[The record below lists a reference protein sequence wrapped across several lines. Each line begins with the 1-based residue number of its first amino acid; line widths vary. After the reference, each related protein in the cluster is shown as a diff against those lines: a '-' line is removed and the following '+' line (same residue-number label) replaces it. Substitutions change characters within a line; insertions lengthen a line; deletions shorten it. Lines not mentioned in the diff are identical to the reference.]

1 MSRLS
6 KIKDPSLAE
15 QGRLKISWA
24 EDHMPV
30 LMKIK
35 REFEKK
41 KPFEGLII
49 GAALHVTKET
59 AVLVKTLKVGG
70 AKVGLCQSNPLS
82 TQDDVAAA
90 LAEEGITTYAWRG
103 CNNEEYYWCVNK
115 VLDLKPNITIDDG
128 ADLIS
133 TIHSKRQELIEGVY
147 AGQEETT
154 TGVIRLRAMERDHA
168 LKYPII
174 AVNDTPT
181 KRMFDN
187 YLGTGQSTIDGILR
201 STNIMFAGRTVVVG
215 GYGYCGSGIAMR
227 AKGLGANV
235 IVTEVDTLH
244 ALKAVMDG
252 YRVMPMIEAAR
263 IGDIFVTSTGDKS
276 IITEEHMKLMKDGAI
291 LANSGHF
298 NVEIDVKGLEK
309 IAKSKRTIRENTVE
323 YTLGNGKKIYL
334 LAEGRL
340 VNLAGAEGHPCE
352 VMDMSFANHALCAE
366 YVVNNHE
373 KLENKVYDVPGEIDQ
388 RISKLKLESMGVEI
402 DKLTKEQEKYLN
414 SWKEGT

>member
-1 MSRLS
+1 
-6 KIKDPSLAE
+6 
-15 QGRLKISWA
+15 
-24 EDHMPV
+24 
-30 LMKIK
+30 
-35 REFEKK
+35 
-41 KPFEGLII
+41 
-49 GAALHVTKET
+49 
-59 AVLVKTLKVGG
+59 
-70 AKVGLCQSNPLS
+70 
-82 TQDDVAAA
+82 
-90 LAEEGITTYAWRG
+90 
-103 CNNEEYYWCVNK
+103 
-115 VLDLKPNITIDDG
+115 
-128 ADLIS
+128 
-133 TIHSKRQELIEGVY
+133 
-147 AGQEETT
+147 
-154 TGVIRLRAMERDHA
+154 MERDHA

>member
-1 MSRLS
+1 MDY
-6 KIKDPSLAE
+6 KVKNIKLAE
-15 QGRLKISWA
+15 KGKLKIQWS

-30 LMKIK
+30 LMKIRK
-35 REFEKK
+35 EFEKN
-41 KPFEGLII
+41 KPFKGLTI
-49 GAALHVTKET
+49 GCCLHVTKET
-59 AVLVKTLKVGG
+59 AVLVKTLEAGG
-70 AKVGLCQSNPLS
+70 SKVGLCQSNPLS

-90 LAEEGITTYAWRG
+90 LAEEGIATYAWRG
-103 CNNEEYYWCVNK
+103 CNNEEYYWCLNK

-133 TIHSKRQELIEGVY
+133 TIHSKRQELIDGVY

-154 TGVIRLRAMERDHA
+154 TGVIRLRAMEKDHA

-181 KRMFDN
+181 KHMFDN
-187 YLGTGQSTIDGILR
+187 YYGTGQSTIDGILR

-215 GYGYCGSGIAMR
+215 GYGYCGSGIALR
-227 AKGLGANV
+227 AKGMGANV
-235 IVTEVDTLH
+235 IVTEVDSLR

-252 YRVMPMIEAAR
+252 YQVMPMEEAAKV
-263 IGDIFVTSTGDKS
+263 GDIFVSSTGDKD
-276 IITEEHMKLMKDGAI
+276 IVTEEHFNLMKNGAI
-291 LANSGHF
+291 VTNSGHF
-298 NVEIDVKGLEK
+298 NVEVDVKALEK
-309 IAKSKRTIRENTVE
+309 MAKSKKTIRENTVE
-323 YTLGNGKKIYL
+323 YTLEDGKKIYL
-334 LAEGRL
+334 LADGRL

-366 YVVNNHE
+366 YVVKNHK
-373 KLENKVYDVPGEIDQ
+373 KLENKVYDVPREIDQ